1 MVGGP
6 ASTPPPRLTS
16 GLTDIPKMKR
26 NENIPEGDNMK
37 VSKNMNGWY
46 HITTP
51 ACEADV
57 FVSRGRATRAK
68 VSVDGTPTPAHI
80 YVSDSSGGW
89 IPVSSAPFEALR
101 DGLGHTYEVRA

>member
-1 MVGGP
+1 MERGP
-6 ASTPPPRLTS
+6 ASTPPPRLTP

-57 FVSRGRATRAK
+57 FVSHGRVTHAK
-68 VSVDGTPTPAHI
+68 TVVGDHPVPARI

-89 IPVSSAPFEALR
+89 IPSGPVPYSVFCNE
-101 DGLGHTYEVRA
+101 LGHAYQVRP